1 VPDIIAERGIA
12 IVLVAAMGENGVI
25 GRDNALPWRMRSD
38 LRHFRDL
45 TINGPVVMG
54 RRTYESIGLPLKD
67 RTNIVITRNRSYA
80 APGLLVASTLADA
93 MAMARGDALRRAAPR
108 IAIIGGAGVFREVM
122 PMADRLEMTV
132 VHAAPD
138 GDTVFPAIDP
148 QLWREVKRSRHA
160 AGAQDDADYSFVS
173 YERTA

>member
-1 VPDIIAERGIA
+1 MSDIKVERRIA

-54 RRTYESIGLPLKD
+54 RRTYESIGQPLKD
-67 RTNIVITRNRSYA
+67 RTNIVITRNRNYA
-80 APGLLVASTLADA
+80 GAGLLVAATLTDA
-93 MAMARGDALRRAAPR
+93 MAAARGDALRRAAPR
-108 IAIIGGAGVFREVM
+108 IAIIGGAGVFGAMM
-122 PMADRLEMTV
+122 PEADRLEMTV
-132 VHAAPD
+132 VHASPD

-148 QLWREVKRSRHA
+148 QLWREVARLRHA
-160 AGAQDDADYSFVS
+160 AGAQDDADYSFVT
-173 YERTA
+173 YERAV